1 MPRFL
6 GALMAKITAAVG
18 LNGHSTRPQEAK
30 PVAKRLE
37 PASEAQA
44 QTTHPLVSRE
54 ELWQRCEAIATLP
67 KILDRFAEDFRL
79 SGVVGEDRTAKLI
92 YLAVTSRWFARP
104 VSIAVK
110 GPSSGGKS
118 HTVQNVLNFFPREA
132 YYDLTAMSERA
143 LAYST
148 EPVKN
153 RFVVLYEAAGMK
165 GQTASYL
172 IRSLLSEGRIRYETV
187 EKTNKGLHAKLIKRE
202 GPTGLITTTTLVGLH
217 PENETRL
224 LSVMVK
230 DSAEQTAEIL
240 IAIAAEKTNEI
251 DLMPWH
257 ALQEWLADGEHRV
270 TIPYG
275 DQLARMIPPIA
286 VRLRRDFGA
295 LFTLI
300 KAHAFLHQATR
311 ERDAQGRIVATID
324 DYAAVREL
332 VADLISEG
340 VNASVSKTIRET
352 VQAVATLQAV
362 ALGGVS
368 LPQLVKTLN
377 LDKSSVSR
385 RANDAQSKGYL
396 VNLEDGKGKPARL
409 TIGEPL
415 PDDIEILPPP
425 EKLECCGV
433 A

>member
-6 GALMAKITAAVG
+6 GALRAKIAAAVG
-18 LNGHSTRPQEAK
+18 MNGHTAVPQEAK
-30 PVAKRLE
+30 PVAKRVE
-37 PASEAQA
+37 PAPEAPV
-44 QTTHPLVSRE
+44 QTSTPPVPRE
-54 ELWQRCEAIATLP
+54 ELWRRCQAIATSP
-67 KILDRFAEDFRL
+67 RILDRFAEDFRL

-92 YLAVTSRWFARP
+92 YLAVTSRWFGRP

-118 HTVQNVLNFFPREA
+118 YTVQNVLNFFPREA

-148 EPVKN
+148 EPLN
-153 RFVVLYEAAGMK
+153 HRFVVLYEAAGMK
-165 GQTASYL
+165 GQTVSYL

-187 EKTNKGLHAKLIKRE
+187 EKTNKGLHAKLIERE

-224 LSVMVK
+224 LSVTVK

-240 IAIAAEKTNEI
+240 DCIAAERTTAT
-251 DLMPWH
+251 DFVPWH
-257 ALQEWLADGEHRV
+257 ALQEWLAGGEHRV

-275 DQLARMIPPIA
+275 EQVARMIPPIA

-300 KAHAFLHQATR
+300 KAHCFLHQASR
-311 ERDAQGRIVATID
+311 ERDAQGRIVATVD

-332 VADLISEG
+332 VADLIGEG
-340 VNASVSKTIRET
+340 VNASVSRTIRET

-362 ALGGVS
+362 TPGGVS
-368 LPQLVKTLN
+368 LPN
-377 LDKSSVSR
+377 W
-385 RANDAQSKGYL
+385 
-396 VNLEDGKGKPARL
+396 
-409 TIGEPL
+409 
-415 PDDIEILPPP
+415 
-425 EKLECCGV
+425 
-433 A
+433 